1 MLPIQKARFGR
12 GMFFFFG
19 GVSLSINKKMWLL
32 SAITAV
38 SIILV
43 GIFSAYTLSG
53 LRVGF
58 HDYQGQVATS
68 QSLFEIKAT
77 ALSVAKNDP
86 ILPNTKTAL
95 DAANTK
101 IITLLAQIEHTLPAE
116 KNSTEGDGS
125 SESQDSSQGSLEG
138 TNDKAADTESADG
151 VKAISP
157 EETRA
162 LLGEI
167 TTLWAEY
174 DKQFNSAIKIAPDS
188 PQDALQIPDAIYG
201 LQLVPMMD
209 RIDQLINDNQAKGQ
223 LSYTVISDLMNS
235 ILWLILTPL
244 LAGGIFVVAIQRF
257 VASDLRKRVFHIQ
270 TVVKQLGEGD
280 LTQRLP
286 VEGRDELA
294 AIASSMNEFVEKT
307 HAMLCHVQEGSNEV
321 SAAATQLFD
330 ASEHSA
336 KSSIGQSDAASS
348 VASTVQQLSV
358 SISQVAEQA
367 KNAQGFSIQSGKLS
381 AEAGDVV
388 LSATDE
394 MAKISQLSQDSS
406 SLIRDLEQRSSDIT
420 NIIQVI
426 RDVADQ
432 TNLLALNA
440 AIEAARAGEQ
450 GRGFS
455 VVADEIRN
463 LAQRT
468 AESTKEITFIV
479 TKIQEVTTAV
489 SNSMGAEVAQVEK
502 GVLLAEKAGGSM
514 SQVRSSTEQVEE
526 AINYICNALLEQS
539 NASDD
544 IAHKIENIA
553 ANTEEGSEAAKN
565 TVATAKRLDGLSEKL
580 TLAVNQFQL

>member
-1 MLPIQKARFGR
+1 M
-12 GMFFFFG
+12 
-19 GVSLSINKKMWLL
+19 SINKKMWLL
-32 SAITAV
+32 SAITSI

-43 GIFSAYTLSG
+43 GVFSAYTLSG
-53 LRVGF
+53 LRNGF
-58 HDYQGQVATS
+58 HQYQSQVATS
-68 QSLFEIKAT
+68 QSFFEIKAT

-95 DAANTK
+95 DAANAK
-101 IITLLAQIEHTLPAE
+101 IVSLLAQIETSLPPEKKESENDSNTQQEKPHQGAVSNADDSEEAE
-116 KNSTEGDGS
+116 
-125 SESQDSSQGSLEG
+125 
-138 TNDKAADTESADG
+138 A

-157 EETRA
+157 EQTRA
-162 LLGEI
+162 LLNDI
-167 TTLWAEY
+167 ARLWSEY

-201 LQLVPMMD
+201 LQLIPMIE
-209 RIDQLINDNQAKGQ
+209 RIDQLIEDNQVKEQ
-223 LSYTVISDLMNS
+223 QSYDVISELMHS
-235 ILWLILTPL
+235 ILWLILAPL
-244 LAGGIFVVAIQRF
+244 LAGGVFVVAMQRF
-257 VASDLRKRVFHIQ
+257 VASDLRKRVFRIQ
-270 TVVKQLGEGD
+270 TVVGQLSEGD

-307 HAMLCHVQEGSNEV
+307 HAILCHVKEGSHEV
-321 SAAATQLFD
+321 SAAASQLFD

-336 KSSIGQSDAASS
+336 NSALGQSEATTS
-348 VASTVQQLSV
+348 VASTVQELSV
-358 SISQVAEQA
+358 SIGQVAEQA
-367 KNAQGFSIQSGKLS
+367 KNAQDFSIQSGKLS
-381 AEAGDVV
+381 AEAGEVV
-388 LSATDE
+388 LSATKE
-394 MAKISQLSQDSS
+394 MTKISQLSQDSS
-406 SLIRDLEQRSSDIT
+406 SLIRDLEKRSSDIN
-420 NIIQVI
+420 NIMQVI

-479 TKIQEVTTAV
+479 TKIQEVTVAV
-489 SNSMGAEVAQVEK
+489 ADSMEAELLQVEK

-514 SQVRSSTEQVEE
+514 TQVRGSTDQVEE

-544 IAHKIENIA
+544 IARKIDEIA
-553 ANTEEGSEAAKN
+553 TITGEGSAAAKN
-565 TVATAKRLDGLSEKL
+565 TVSTAKRLDGLSEKL

>member
-1 MLPIQKARFGR
+1 M
-12 GMFFFFG
+12 
-19 GVSLSINKKMWLL
+19 SINKKMWLL
-32 SAITAV
+32 SAITSI

-43 GIFSAYTLSG
+43 GVFSAYTLSG
-53 LRVGF
+53 LRNGF
-58 HDYQGQVATS
+58 HQYQSQVATS
-68 QSLFEIKAT
+68 QSFFEIKAT

-95 DAANTK
+95 DAANAK
-101 IITLLAQIEHTLPAE
+101 IVSLLAQIETSLPPEKKESENDSNTQQEEPHQSAVSNADDSEEAE
-116 KNSTEGDGS
+116 
-125 SESQDSSQGSLEG
+125 
-138 TNDKAADTESADG
+138 A

-157 EETRA
+157 EKTRA
-162 LLGEI
+162 LLNDI
-167 TTLWAEY
+167 ARLWSEY

-201 LQLVPMMD
+201 LQLVPMIE
-209 RIDQLINDNQAKGQ
+209 RIDQLIEDNQVKGQ
-223 LSYTVISDLMNS
+223 QSYDVISELMHS
-235 ILWLILTPL
+235 ILWLILAPL
-244 LAGGIFVVAIQRF
+244 LAGGVFVVAMQRF
-257 VASDLRKRVFHIQ
+257 VASDLRKRVFRIQ
-270 TVVKQLGEGD
+270 TVVGQLSEGD

-307 HAMLCHVQEGSNEV
+307 HAILCHVKEGSHEV
-321 SAAATQLFD
+321 SAAASQLFD

-336 KSSIGQSDAASS
+336 NSALGQSEATTS
-348 VASTVQQLSV
+348 VASTVQELSV
-358 SISQVAEQA
+358 SIGQVAEQA
-367 KNAQGFSIQSGKLS
+367 KNAQDFSIQSGKLS
-381 AEAGDVV
+381 AEAGEVV
-388 LSATDE
+388 LSATKE
-394 MAKISQLSQDSS
+394 MSKISQLSQDSS
-406 SLIRDLEQRSSDIT
+406 SLIRDLEKRSSDIN
-420 NIIQVI
+420 NIMQVI

-479 TKIQEVTTAV
+479 TKIQEVTVAV
-489 SNSMGAEVAQVEK
+489 AGSMEAELLQVEK

-514 SQVRSSTEQVEE
+514 TQVRGSTDQVEE

-544 IAHKIENIA
+544 IARKIDEIA
-553 ANTEEGSEAAKN
+553 TITGEGSAAAKN
-565 TVATAKRLDGLSEKL
+565 TVSTAKRLDGLSEKL

>member
-1 MLPIQKARFGR
+1 M
-12 GMFFFFG
+12 
-19 GVSLSINKKMWLL
+19 SINKKMWLL
-32 SAITAV
+32 SAITSI

-43 GIFSAYTLSG
+43 GVFSAYTLSG
-53 LRVGF
+53 LRNGF
-58 HDYQGQVATS
+58 HQYQSQVATS
-68 QSLFEIKAT
+68 QSFFEIKAT

-95 DAANTK
+95 DAANAK
-101 IITLLAQIEHTLPAE
+101 IVSLLAQIETSLPPEKKESENDSNTQQEEPQQGAVSNADDSEEAE
-116 KNSTEGDGS
+116 
-125 SESQDSSQGSLEG
+125 
-138 TNDKAADTESADG
+138 A

-157 EETRA
+157 EQTRA
-162 LLGEI
+162 LLNDI
-167 TTLWAEY
+167 ARLWSEY

-201 LQLVPMMD
+201 LQLIPMIE
-209 RIDQLINDNQAKGQ
+209 RIDQLIEDNQVKEQ
-223 LSYTVISDLMNS
+223 QSYDVISELMHS
-235 ILWLILTPL
+235 ILWLILAPL
-244 LAGGIFVVAIQRF
+244 LAGGVFVVAMQRF
-257 VASDLRKRVFHIQ
+257 VASDLRKRVFRIQ
-270 TVVKQLGEGD
+270 TVVGQLSEGD

-307 HAMLCHVQEGSNEV
+307 HAILCHVKEGSHEV
-321 SAAATQLFD
+321 SAAASQLFD

-336 KSSIGQSDAASS
+336 NSALGQSEATTS
-348 VASTVQQLSV
+348 VASTVQELSV
-358 SISQVAEQA
+358 SIGQVAEQA
-367 KNAQGFSIQSGKLS
+367 KNAQDFSIQSGKLS
-381 AEAGDVV
+381 AEAGEVV
-388 LSATDE
+388 LSATKE
-394 MAKISQLSQDSS
+394 MTKISQLSQDSS
-406 SLIRDLEQRSSDIT
+406 SLIRDLEKRSSDIN
-420 NIIQVI
+420 NIMQVI

-479 TKIQEVTTAV
+479 TKIQEVTVAV
-489 SNSMGAEVAQVEK
+489 AGSMEAELLQVEK

-514 SQVRSSTEQVEE
+514 TQVRGSTDQVEE

-544 IAHKIENIA
+544 IARKIDEIA
-553 ANTEEGSEAAKN
+553 TITGEGSAAAKN
-565 TVATAKRLDGLSEKL
+565 TVSTAKRLDGLSEKL

>member
-1 MLPIQKARFGR
+1 M
-12 GMFFFFG
+12 
-19 GVSLSINKKMWLL
+19 SINKKMWLL
-32 SAITAV
+32 SAITSI

-43 GIFSAYTLSG
+43 GVFSAYTLSG
-53 LRVGF
+53 LRNGF
-58 HDYQGQVATS
+58 HQYQSQVATS
-68 QSLFEIKAT
+68 QSFFEIKAT

-95 DAANTK
+95 DAANAK
-101 IITLLAQIEHTLPAE
+101 IVSLLAQIETSLPPEKKESENDSNTQQEKPHQGAVSNADDSEEAE
-116 KNSTEGDGS
+116 V
-125 SESQDSSQGSLEG
+125 
-138 TNDKAADTESADG
+138 

-157 EETRA
+157 EQTRA
-162 LLGEI
+162 LLNDI
-167 TTLWAEY
+167 ARLWSEY

-201 LQLVPMMD
+201 LQLIPMIE
-209 RIDQLINDNQAKGQ
+209 RIDQLIEDNQVKEQ
-223 LSYTVISDLMNS
+223 QSYDVISELMHS
-235 ILWLILTPL
+235 ILWLILAPL
-244 LAGGIFVVAIQRF
+244 LAGGVFVVAMQRF
-257 VASDLRKRVFHIQ
+257 VASDLRKRVYRIQ
-270 TVVKQLGEGD
+270 TVVGQLSEGD

-307 HAMLCHVQEGSNEV
+307 HAILCHVKEGSHEV
-321 SAAATQLFD
+321 SAAASQLFD

-336 KSSIGQSDAASS
+336 NSALGQSEATTS
-348 VASTVQQLSV
+348 VASTVQELSV
-358 SISQVAEQA
+358 SIGQVAEQA
-367 KNAQGFSIQSGKLS
+367 KNAQDFSIQSGKLS
-381 AEAGDVV
+381 AEAGEVV
-388 LSATDE
+388 LSATKE
-394 MAKISQLSQDSS
+394 MTKISQLSQDSS
-406 SLIRDLEQRSSDIT
+406 SLIRDLEKRSSDIN
-420 NIIQVI
+420 NIMQVI

-479 TKIQEVTTAV
+479 TKIQEVTVAV
-489 SNSMGAEVAQVEK
+489 AGSMEAELLQVEK

-514 SQVRSSTEQVEE
+514 TQVRGSTDQVEE

-544 IAHKIENIA
+544 IARKIDEIA
-553 ANTEEGSEAAKN
+553 TITGEGSAAAKN
-565 TVATAKRLDGLSEKL
+565 TVSTAKRLDGLSEKL

>member
-1 MLPIQKARFGR
+1 M
-12 GMFFFFG
+12 
-19 GVSLSINKKMWLL
+19 SINKKMWLL
-32 SAITAV
+32 SAITSI

-43 GIFSAYTLSG
+43 GVFSAYTLSG
-53 LRVGF
+53 LRNGF
-58 HDYQGQVATS
+58 HQYQSQVATS
-68 QSLFEIKAT
+68 QSFFEIKAT

-95 DAANTK
+95 DAANAK
-101 IITLLAQIEHTLPAE
+101 IVSLLAQIETSLPPEKKESENDSNTQQEKPHQGAVSNADDSEEAE
-116 KNSTEGDGS
+116 
-125 SESQDSSQGSLEG
+125 
-138 TNDKAADTESADG
+138 A

-157 EETRA
+157 EQTRA
-162 LLGEI
+162 LLNDI
-167 TTLWAEY
+167 ARLWSEY

-201 LQLVPMMD
+201 LQLIPMIE
-209 RIDQLINDNQAKGQ
+209 RIDQLIEDNQVKEQ
-223 LSYTVISDLMNS
+223 QSYDVISELMHS
-235 ILWLILTPL
+235 ILWLILAPL
-244 LAGGIFVVAIQRF
+244 LAGGVFVVAMQRF
-257 VASDLRKRVFHIQ
+257 VASDLRKRVFRIQ
-270 TVVKQLGEGD
+270 TVVGQLSEGD

-307 HAMLCHVQEGSNEV
+307 HAILCHVKEGSHEV
-321 SAAATQLFD
+321 SAAASQLFD

-336 KSSIGQSDAASS
+336 NSALGQSEATTS
-348 VASTVQQLSV
+348 VASTVQELSV
-358 SISQVAEQA
+358 SIGQVAEQA
-367 KNAQGFSIQSGKLS
+367 KNAQDFSIQSGKLS
-381 AEAGDVV
+381 AEAGEVV
-388 LSATDE
+388 LSATKE
-394 MAKISQLSQDSS
+394 MTKISQLSQDSS
-406 SLIRDLEQRSSDIT
+406 SLIRDLEKRSSDIN
-420 NIIQVI
+420 NIMQVI

-479 TKIQEVTTAV
+479 TKIQEVTVAV
-489 SNSMGAEVAQVEK
+489 AGSMEAELLQVEK

-514 SQVRSSTEQVEE
+514 TQVRGSTDQVEE

-544 IAHKIENIA
+544 IARKIDEIA
-553 ANTEEGSEAAKN
+553 TITGEGSAAAKN
-565 TVATAKRLDGLSEKL
+565 TVSTAKRLDGLSEKL

>member
-1 MLPIQKARFGR
+1 M
-12 GMFFFFG
+12 
-19 GVSLSINKKMWLL
+19 SINKKMWLL
-32 SAITAV
+32 SAITSI

-43 GIFSAYTLSG
+43 GVFSAYTLSG
-53 LRVGF
+53 LRNGF
-58 HDYQGQVATS
+58 HQYQSQVATS
-68 QSLFEIKAT
+68 QSFFEIKAT

-95 DAANTK
+95 DAANAK
-101 IITLLAQIEHTLPAE
+101 IVSLLAQIETSLPPEKKESENDSNTQQEKPHQGAVSNADDSEEAE
-116 KNSTEGDGS
+116 V
-125 SESQDSSQGSLEG
+125 
-138 TNDKAADTESADG
+138 

-157 EETRA
+157 EQTRA
-162 LLGEI
+162 LLNDI
-167 TTLWAEY
+167 ARLWSEY

-201 LQLVPMMD
+201 LQLIPMIE
-209 RIDQLINDNQAKGQ
+209 RIDQLIEDNQVKEQ
-223 LSYTVISDLMNS
+223 QSYDVISELMHS
-235 ILWLILTPL
+235 ILWLILAPL
-244 LAGGIFVVAIQRF
+244 LAGGVFVVAMQRF
-257 VASDLRKRVFHIQ
+257 VASDLRKRVFRIQ
-270 TVVKQLGEGD
+270 TVVGQLSEGD

-307 HAMLCHVQEGSNEV
+307 HAILCHVKEGSHEV
-321 SAAATQLFD
+321 SAAASQLFD

-336 KSSIGQSDAASS
+336 NSALGQSEATTS
-348 VASTVQQLSV
+348 VASTVQELSV
-358 SISQVAEQA
+358 SIGQVAEQA
-367 KNAQGFSIQSGKLS
+367 KNAQDFSIQSGKLS
-381 AEAGDVV
+381 AEAGEVV
-388 LSATDE
+388 LSATKE
-394 MAKISQLSQDSS
+394 MTKISQLSQDSS
-406 SLIRDLEQRSSDIT
+406 SLIRDLEKRSSDIN
-420 NIIQVI
+420 NIMQVI

-479 TKIQEVTTAV
+479 TKIQEVTVAV
-489 SNSMGAEVAQVEK
+489 AGSMEAELLQVEK

-514 SQVRSSTEQVEE
+514 TQVRGSTDQVEE

-544 IAHKIENIA
+544 IARKIDEIA
-553 ANTEEGSEAAKN
+553 TITGEGSAAAKN
-565 TVATAKRLDGLSEKL
+565 TVSTAKRLDGLSEKL

>member
-1 MLPIQKARFGR
+1 M
-12 GMFFFFG
+12 
-19 GVSLSINKKMWLL
+19 SINKKMWLL
-32 SAITAV
+32 SAITSI

-43 GIFSAYTLSG
+43 GVFSAYTLSG
-53 LRVGF
+53 LRNGF
-58 HDYQGQVATS
+58 HQYQSQVATS
-68 QSLFEIKAT
+68 QSFFEIKAT

-95 DAANTK
+95 DAANAK
-101 IITLLAQIEHTLPAE
+101 IVSLLAQIETSLPPEKKESENDSNTQQEKPHQGAVSNADDSEEAE
-116 KNSTEGDGS
+116 V
-125 SESQDSSQGSLEG
+125 
-138 TNDKAADTESADG
+138 

-157 EETRA
+157 EQTRA
-162 LLGEI
+162 LLNDI
-167 TTLWAEY
+167 ARLWSEY

-201 LQLVPMMD
+201 LQLIPMIE
-209 RIDQLINDNQAKGQ
+209 RIDQLIEDNQVKEQ
-223 LSYTVISDLMNS
+223 QSYDVISELMHS
-235 ILWLILTPL
+235 ILWLILAPL
-244 LAGGIFVVAIQRF
+244 LAGGVFVVAMQRF
-257 VASDLRKRVFHIQ
+257 VASDLRKRVFRIQ
-270 TVVKQLGEGD
+270 TVVGQLSEGD

-307 HAMLCHVQEGSNEV
+307 HAILCHVKEGSHEV
-321 SAAATQLFD
+321 SAAASQLFD

-336 KSSIGQSDAASS
+336 NSALGQSEATTS
-348 VASTVQQLSV
+348 VASTVQELSV
-358 SISQVAEQA
+358 SIGQVAEQA
-367 KNAQGFSIQSGKLS
+367 KNAQDFSIQSGKLS
-381 AEAGDVV
+381 AEAGEVV
-388 LSATDE
+388 LSATKE
-394 MAKISQLSQDSS
+394 MTKISQLSQDSS
-406 SLIRDLEQRSSDIT
+406 SLIRDLEKRSSDIN
-420 NIIQVI
+420 NIMQVI

-479 TKIQEVTTAV
+479 TKIQEVTVAV
-489 SNSMGAEVAQVEK
+489 ADSMEAELLQVEK

-514 SQVRSSTEQVEE
+514 TQVRGSTDQVEE

-544 IAHKIENIA
+544 IARKIDEIA
-553 ANTEEGSEAAKN
+553 TITGEGSAAAKN
-565 TVATAKRLDGLSEKL
+565 TVSTAKRLDGLSEKL

>member
-1 MLPIQKARFGR
+1 M
-12 GMFFFFG
+12 
-19 GVSLSINKKMWLL
+19 SINKKMWLL
-32 SAITAV
+32 SAITSI

-43 GIFSAYTLSG
+43 GVFSAYTLSG
-53 LRVGF
+53 LRNGF
-58 HDYQGQVATS
+58 HQYQSQVATS
-68 QSLFEIKAT
+68 QSFFEIKAT

-95 DAANTK
+95 DAANAK
-101 IITLLAQIEHTLPAE
+101 IVSLLAQIETSLPPEKKESENDSNTQQEEPHQGAVSNADDSEEAE
-116 KNSTEGDGS
+116 
-125 SESQDSSQGSLEG
+125 
-138 TNDKAADTESADG
+138 A

-157 EETRA
+157 EQTRA
-162 LLGEI
+162 LLNDI
-167 TTLWAEY
+167 ARLWSEY

-201 LQLVPMMD
+201 LQLIPMIE
-209 RIDQLINDNQAKGQ
+209 RIDQLIEDNQVKEQ
-223 LSYTVISDLMNS
+223 QSYDVISELMHS
-235 ILWLILTPL
+235 ILWLILAPL
-244 LAGGIFVVAIQRF
+244 LAGGVFVVAMQRF
-257 VASDLRKRVFHIQ
+257 VASDLRKRVFRIQ
-270 TVVKQLGEGD
+270 TVVGQLSEGD

-307 HAMLCHVQEGSNEV
+307 HAILCHVKEGSHEV
-321 SAAATQLFD
+321 SAAASQLFD

-336 KSSIGQSDAASS
+336 NSALGQSEATTS
-348 VASTVQQLSV
+348 VASTVQELSV
-358 SISQVAEQA
+358 SIGQVAEQA
-367 KNAQGFSIQSGKLS
+367 KNAQDFSIQSGKLS
-381 AEAGDVV
+381 AEAGEVV
-388 LSATDE
+388 LSATKE
-394 MAKISQLSQDSS
+394 MTKISQLSQDSS
-406 SLIRDLEQRSSDIT
+406 SLIRDLEKRSSDIN
-420 NIIQVI
+420 NIMQVI

-479 TKIQEVTTAV
+479 TKIQEVTVAV
-489 SNSMGAEVAQVEK
+489 AGSMEAELLQVEK

-514 SQVRSSTEQVEE
+514 TQVRGSTDQVEE

-544 IAHKIENIA
+544 IARKIDEIA
-553 ANTEEGSEAAKN
+553 TITGEGSAAAKN
-565 TVATAKRLDGLSEKL
+565 TVSTAKRLDGLSEKL

>member
-1 MLPIQKARFGR
+1 
-12 GMFFFFG
+12 
-19 GVSLSINKKMWLL
+19 LSINKKMWLL
-32 SAITAV
+32 SAITSI

-43 GIFSAYTLSG
+43 GVFSAYTLSG
-53 LRVGF
+53 LRNGF
-58 HDYQGQVATS
+58 HQYQSQVATS
-68 QSLFEIKAT
+68 QSFFEIKAT

-95 DAANTK
+95 DAANAK
-101 IITLLAQIEHTLPAE
+101 IVSLLAQIETSLPPEKKESENDSNTQQEKPHQGAVSNADDSEEAE
-116 KNSTEGDGS
+116 V
-125 SESQDSSQGSLEG
+125 
-138 TNDKAADTESADG
+138 

-157 EETRA
+157 EQTRA
-162 LLGEI
+162 LLNDI
-167 TTLWAEY
+167 ARLWSEY

-201 LQLVPMMD
+201 LQLIPMIE
-209 RIDQLINDNQAKGQ
+209 RIDQLIEDNQVKEQ
-223 LSYTVISDLMNS
+223 QSYDVISELMHS
-235 ILWLILTPL
+235 ILWLILAPL
-244 LAGGIFVVAIQRF
+244 LAGGVFVVAMQRF
-257 VASDLRKRVFHIQ
+257 VASDLRKRVFRIQ
-270 TVVKQLGEGD
+270 TVVGQLSEGD

-307 HAMLCHVQEGSNEV
+307 HAILCHVKEGSHEV
-321 SAAATQLFD
+321 SAAASQLFD

-336 KSSIGQSDAASS
+336 NSALGQSEATTS
-348 VASTVQQLSV
+348 VASTVQELSV
-358 SISQVAEQA
+358 SIGQVAEQA
-367 KNAQGFSIQSGKLS
+367 KNAQDFSIQSGKLS
-381 AEAGDVV
+381 AEAGEVV
-388 LSATDE
+388 LSATKE
-394 MAKISQLSQDSS
+394 MTKISQLSQDSS
-406 SLIRDLEQRSSDIT
+406 SLIRDLEKRSSDIN
-420 NIIQVI
+420 NIMQVI

-479 TKIQEVTTAV
+479 TKIQEVTVAV
-489 SNSMGAEVAQVEK
+489 AGSMEAELLQVEK

-514 SQVRSSTEQVEE
+514 TQVRGSTDQVEE

-544 IAHKIENIA
+544 IARKIDEIA
-553 ANTEEGSEAAKN
+553 TITGEGSAAAKN
-565 TVATAKRLDGLSEKL
+565 TVSTAKRLDGLSEKL

>member
-1 MLPIQKARFGR
+1 
-12 GMFFFFG
+12 
-19 GVSLSINKKMWLL
+19 LSINKKMWLL
-32 SAITAV
+32 SAITSI

-43 GIFSAYTLSG
+43 GVFSAYTLSG
-53 LRVGF
+53 LRNGF
-58 HDYQGQVATS
+58 HQYQSQVATS
-68 QSLFEIKAT
+68 QSFFEIKAT

-95 DAANTK
+95 DAANAK
-101 IITLLAQIEHTLPAE
+101 IVSLLAQIETSLPPEKKESENDSNTQQEKTLQGAVSNADDSEEAE
-116 KNSTEGDGS
+116 
-125 SESQDSSQGSLEG
+125 
-138 TNDKAADTESADG
+138 A

-157 EETRA
+157 EQTRA
-162 LLGEI
+162 LLNDI
-167 TTLWAEY
+167 ARLWSEY

-201 LQLVPMMD
+201 LQLIPMIE
-209 RIDQLINDNQAKGQ
+209 RIDQLIEDNQVKEQ
-223 LSYTVISDLMNS
+223 QSYDVISELMHS
-235 ILWLILTPL
+235 ILWLILAPL
-244 LAGGIFVVAIQRF
+244 LAGGVFVVAMQRF
-257 VASDLRKRVFHIQ
+257 VASDLRKRVFRIQ
-270 TVVKQLGEGD
+270 TVVGQLSEGD

-307 HAMLCHVQEGSNEV
+307 HAILCHVKEGSHEV
-321 SAAATQLFD
+321 SAAASQLFD

-336 KSSIGQSDAASS
+336 NSALGQSEATTS
-348 VASTVQQLSV
+348 VASTVQELSV
-358 SISQVAEQA
+358 SIGQVAEQA
-367 KNAQGFSIQSGKLS
+367 KNAQDFSIQSGKLS
-381 AEAGDVV
+381 AEAGEVV
-388 LSATDE
+388 LSATKE
-394 MAKISQLSQDSS
+394 MTKISQLSQDSS
-406 SLIRDLEQRSSDIT
+406 SLIRDLEKRSSDIN
-420 NIIQVI
+420 NIMQVI

-479 TKIQEVTTAV
+479 TKIQEVTVAV
-489 SNSMGAEVAQVEK
+489 AGSMEAELLQVEK

-514 SQVRSSTEQVEE
+514 TQVRGSTDQVEE

-544 IAHKIENIA
+544 IARKIDEIA
-553 ANTEEGSEAAKN
+553 TITGEGSAAAKN
-565 TVATAKRLDGLSEKL
+565 TVSTAKRLDGLSEKL

>member
-1 MLPIQKARFGR
+1 
-12 GMFFFFG
+12 
-19 GVSLSINKKMWLL
+19 LSINKKMWLL
-32 SAITAV
+32 SAITSI

-43 GIFSAYTLSG
+43 GVFSAYTLSG
-53 LRVGF
+53 LRNGF
-58 HDYQGQVATS
+58 HQYQSQVATS
-68 QSLFEIKAT
+68 QSFFEIKAT

-95 DAANTK
+95 DAANAK
-101 IITLLAQIEHTLPAE
+101 IVSLLAQIETSLPPEKKESENDSNTQQEKTLQGAVSNADDSEEAE
-116 KNSTEGDGS
+116 
-125 SESQDSSQGSLEG
+125 
-138 TNDKAADTESADG
+138 A

-157 EETRA
+157 EQTRA
-162 LLGEI
+162 LLNDI
-167 TTLWAEY
+167 ARLWSEY

-201 LQLVPMMD
+201 LQLIPMIE
-209 RIDQLINDNQAKGQ
+209 RIDQLIEDNQVKEQ
-223 LSYTVISDLMNS
+223 QSYDVISELMHS
-235 ILWLILTPL
+235 ILWLILAPL
-244 LAGGIFVVAIQRF
+244 LAGGVFVVAMQRF
-257 VASDLRKRVFHIQ
+257 VASDLRKRVFRIQ
-270 TVVKQLGEGD
+270 TVVGQLSEGD

-307 HAMLCHVQEGSNEV
+307 HAILCHVKEGSHEV
-321 SAAATQLFD
+321 SAAASQLFD

-336 KSSIGQSDAASS
+336 NSALGQSEATTS
-348 VASTVQQLSV
+348 VASTVQELSV
-358 SISQVAEQA
+358 SIGQVAEQA
-367 KNAQGFSIQSGKLS
+367 KNAQDFSIQSGKLS
-381 AEAGDVV
+381 AEAGEVV
-388 LSATDE
+388 LSATKE
-394 MAKISQLSQDSS
+394 MTKISQLSQDSS
-406 SLIRDLEQRSSDIT
+406 SLIRDLEKRSSDIN
-420 NIIQVI
+420 NIMQVI

-479 TKIQEVTTAV
+479 TKIQEVTVAV
-489 SNSMGAEVAQVEK
+489 ADSMEAELLQVEK

-514 SQVRSSTEQVEE
+514 TQVRGSTDQVEE

-544 IAHKIENIA
+544 IARKIDEIA
-553 ANTEEGSEAAKN
+553 TITGEGSAAAKN
-565 TVATAKRLDGLSEKL
+565 TVSTAKRLDGLSEKL